1 VTSSHGRKYGICPA
15 QTKLNLFAW
24 RLPHNILPL
33 KRKIEGTG
41 IDLDTRCSMYLRLDE
56 DASHILF
63 KCKFAKKSLVQA
75 TARANQDRLGLSV
88 FFKRGLLLYLE
99 A

>member
-1 VTSSHGRKYGICPA
+1 
-15 QTKLNLFAW
+15 
-24 RLPHNILPL
+24 
-33 KRKIEGTG
+33 
-41 IDLDTRCSMYLRLDE
+41 MYLRLDE

-63 KCKFAKKSLVQA
+63 KRKFAKKSLVQA